1 MRICLYLDLTNFT
14 LTLSLGEPVF
24 ISNWFNLQTFNTKE
38 NSSTEY
44 EVSIELLKLFDINL
58 GIAL

>member
-44 EVSIELLKLFDINL
+44 EVSLELLKLFDINL
-58 GIAL
+58 GITL

>member
-58 GIAL
+58 GITL